1 MKFLAIRLARKRLRP
16 MLGHRL
22 TAGLTCRGGAFRR
35 EVLPM
40 DMLASAFRM
49 VLGIV
54 KLLRALVELETAKSR
69 RREVRADARRHRRL
83 K

>member
-1 MKFLAIRLARKRLRP
+1 MDILAI
-16 MLGHRL
+16 
-22 TAGLTCRGGAFRR
+22 
-35 EVLPM
+35 
-40 DMLASAFRM
+40 AFRM

-69 RREVRADARRHRRL
+69 RRKVRADARRHRRL